1 MVRAVVSL
9 SPESLRKRG
18 LKQVFKYLTGVF
30 GGDVGIDLGTAN
42 IVVYVK
48 GRGIVISE
56 PSAVAIRKRPRGG
69 TTEVIAVGREAKAM
83 AGKTPGGV
91 FTIWPLQ
98 DGVIANFEMTEELIR
113 HCLRRANGGKPF
125 VSHPR
130 VVISVPAEVTEVER
144 KAVIDATLGAGAK
157 EAYVIEEPVAAAL
170 GVGLPIQEPR
180 GSMILDIGGG
190 TSEVGVLSLG
200 GIVVTNSLRA
210 AGKEMDNAIVAMLR
224 QRYALLIGDTTAEE
238 VKIAIG
244 SALPLDKELEMA
256 VKGRDL
262 ADGLPKAD
270 VVTSVEVREAL
281 EPILLRIE
289 DMVKVALEQT
299 PPELAKDIVDQGIF
313 LSGGVSQLRGL
324 AERLSKAMNTPV
336 VVAEDPLFAVA
347 RGVGKILENLG
358 DMKKVLLSVEK
369 GSK

>member
-1 MVRAVVSL
+1 M
-9 SPESLRKRG
+9 
-18 LKQVFKYLTGVF
+18 QVFKFFSGVF
-30 GGDVGIDLGTAN
+30 GGDIGIDLGTAN
-42 IVVYVK
+42 IIVYVK
-48 GRGIVISE
+48 GKGVVINE
-56 PSAVAIRKRPRGG
+56 PSAVAIRKRPKGG
-69 TTEVIAVGREAKAM
+69 ATEVIAVGREAKAM

-91 FTIWPLQ
+91 FTIWPMQ

-113 HCLRRANGGKPF
+113 HCLRKANGGKSF

-190 TSEVGVLSLG
+190 TSEAGVLSLG

-224 QRYALLIGDTTAEE
+224 QRYALLIGETTAEE

-270 VVTSVEVREAL
+270 IVTSVEVREAL

-313 LSGGVSQLRGL
+313 LSGGVSLLRGL
-324 AERLSKAMNTPV
+324 SERLSRAMNTPV
-336 VVAEDPLFAVA
+336 VVAEDALFAVA

-358 DMKKVLLSVEK
+358 DMRKVLLSVEK

>member
-1 MVRAVVSL
+1 MVSL
-9 SPESLRKRG
+9 SPESPRKRG
-18 LKQVFKYLTGVF
+18 LKQVFKFLTGVF

-48 GRGIVISE
+48 GRGIVINE

-69 TTEVIAVGREAKAM
+69 ATEVIAVGREAKAM

-157 EAYVIEEPVAAAL
+157 EAYVIEE
-170 GVGLPIQEPR
+170 
-180 GSMILDIGGG
+180 
-190 TSEVGVLSLG
+190 
-200 GIVVTNSLRA
+200 
-210 AGKEMDNAIVAMLR
+210 
-224 QRYALLIGDTTAEE
+224 LIGDTTAEE

-313 LSGGVSQLRGL
+313 LSGGVSLLRGL

>member
-1 MVRAVVSL
+1 
-9 SPESLRKRG
+9 
-18 LKQVFKYLTGVF
+18 
-30 GGDVGIDLGTAN
+30 
-42 IVVYVK
+42 
-48 GRGIVISE
+48 
-56 PSAVAIRKRPRGG
+56 
-69 TTEVIAVGREAKAM
+69 
-83 AGKTPGGV
+83 
-91 FTIWPLQ
+91 
-98 DGVIANFEMTEELIR
+98 
-113 HCLRRANGGKPF
+113 
-125 VSHPR
+125 
-130 VVISVPAEVTEVER
+130 
-144 KAVIDATLGAGAK
+144 
-157 EAYVIEEPVAAAL
+157 
-170 GVGLPIQEPR
+170 
-180 GSMILDIGGG
+180 
-190 TSEVGVLSLG
+190 
-200 GIVVTNSLRA
+200 
-210 AGKEMDNAIVAMLR
+210 
-224 QRYALLIGDTTAEE
+224 
-238 VKIAIG
+238 
-244 SALPLDKELEMA
+244 MA

-313 LSGGVSQLRGL
+313 LSGGVSLLRGL